1 MIETLTVITLSIL
14 FLIFFRPG
22 KTPPLENRLTI
33 ERPGRYHALLAPK
46 LNLAQPFIELIVERF
61 ESAGVP
67 ASQSSAACLFS
78 IQDKNI
84 NTPNHNNYLLVVV
97 YKDAMLHF
105 QAEWPLSA
113 NPTHHLETLKTLAV
127 DILKEIPASGVGN
140 EALGA
145 QINSSV
151 LEAAAERGTAV
162 TLLTE

>member
-33 ERPGRYHALLAPK
+33 ERPGRYQAVFAPQ
-46 LNLAQPFIELIVERF
+46 LNLAQPFIERIVERI
-61 ESAGVP
+61 ESTGFP
-67 ASQSSAACLFS
+67 SSQSGVACLFS

-84 NTPNHNNYLLVVV
+84 STPNPNNYLLIVI

-113 NPTHHLETLKTLAV
+113 NPSHHLETLKTLAM
-127 DILKEIPASGVGN
+127 DILKDIPASGMGN
-140 EALGA
+140 EVIEES
-145 QINSSV
+145 INSAV
-151 LEAAAERGTAV
+151 LEVAAERGIEV

>member
-1 MIETLTVITLSIL
+1 MIETLTVVTLSIL

-33 ERPGRYHALLAPK
+33 ERPGRYQAVFAPR
-46 LNLAQPFIELIVERF
+46 LNLAHPFIERIVERF
-61 ESAGVP
+61 ESVEFP
-67 ASQSSAACLFS
+67 NSQSGAACLFL

-84 NTPNHNNYLLVVV
+84 STPNHNNYLLIVA

-127 DILKEIPASGVGN
+127 DILKEIPASSVDN
-140 EALGA
+140 EVLGE
-145 QINSSV
+145 QINSAV
-151 LEAAAERGTAV
+151 LETAAERGVEV